1 VNGRLPGLTGLGA
14 LLDAV
19 AHGLRGL
26 PRVRFEKLMADFAL
40 WAMACETA
48 FWPAG
53 TFTHTYRA
61 NRRATIEDLIDAD
74 PVAAWVRQIMA
85 NRSKTGSASDLL
97 RAGAALAGP
106 GLPGEA
112 SAWPKSPR
120 ELAGRLRRARTFL
133 RVLGI
138 QIGFGREGRA
148 GTRVIR
154 IRTRPENTVSIVR
167 DNDHDHRSS
176 QSPPGPVGAARDD
189 SHRLGST
196 AADDADG
203 TDAKAALQHR

>member
-53 TFTHTYRA
+53 TFTQTYRA

-112 SAWPKSPR
+112 SAWPKSPGNSPADCVVR
-120 ELAGRLRRARTFL
+120 GHSCGYWASKSDSVVKAEL
-133 RVLGI
+133 
-138 QIGFGREGRA
+138 E
-148 GTRVIR
+148 
-154 IRTRPENTVSIVR
+154 PE
-167 DNDHDHRSS
+167 
-176 QSPPGPVGAARDD
+176 
-189 SHRLGST
+189 
-196 AADDADG
+196 
-203 TDAKAALQHR
+203 